1 MPGYLKKR
9 QKEVGEEWPS
19 ETECLQR
26 IGRIILNPKTEG
38 TARIGRLLDVLKE
51 TGNMQKYR
59 YRVNLLLYLASESGN
74 VAAFDEILDK
84 EGAEGII
91 LYRTM
96 EEYYWGDLADL
107 ENKAKIDIVQPFIT
121 QDPELL
127 DKMAEKGYAVKEQC
141 WKVPDT
147 GREVI
152 LNGGTYI
159 TDAPDIYLAVLCG
172 NVNMVRYFI
181 TRGAQLEVPYRID
194 QIHADWDQMNDWRNG
209 CRSHRDGCYFGRC
222 MLHSDAEFQ
231 YDTEYIQEGGFYI
244 NVKREPWEG
253 PVHFM
258 RFFHDIFTAAVLSQ
272 NTEMIAWIHSMLP
285 EIHWNR
291 SLESAIAFSNK
302 KVTEYMLEYYPEI
315 LDYMKLSSIYEGKN
329 IPLLKA
335 FAKRHPDST
344 RYAAE
349 LERYLEWNSKLPA
362 GFPNM
367 EVGFGWNGTG
377 RTVEFYRIL
386 LEYVREKSIA
396 AGIRREI
403 FHILLSELPDSI
415 CIRKR
420 SRGEKWQKKMI
431 AFFHEIN
438 PGICEDYT
446 GEIIEHGS
454 NGLQVIKMLGEDVK
468 EQFLS
473 IDAYQ
478 VFESNLTLGE
488 LKWEMERKETIPNT
502 LLTLMKYMKPKE
514 LRAEVDDVTK
524 KILDRNR
531 VKFVRLAQK
540 RGYINGR
547 NALAL
552 YEYALRNPK
561 CEEEILLILLQ
572 ASANMD
578 IEERFAKPES

>member
-1 MPGYLKKR
+1 MKKI
-9 QKEVGEEWPS
+9 QEEVGQEGLKEI
-19 ETECLQR
+19 ECLQR
-26 IGRIILNPKTEG
+26 IERIILNPKAAG
-38 TARIGRLLDVLKE
+38 TARIGRLLDVLKKE
-51 TGNMQKYR
+51 TYNMKKYR
-59 YRVNLLLYLASESGN
+59 YRVNQLLYLASENGN
-74 VAAFDEILDK
+74 VAAFDEILNK

-91 LYRTM
+91 LDRTM
-96 EEYYWGDLADL
+96 EGGYWENLADI
-107 ENKAKIDIVQPFIT
+107 ENKVEIGIVQPFIT

-141 WKVPDT
+141 WKVPDK

-152 LNGGTYI
+152 LNGGTYV
-159 TDAPDIYLAVLCG
+159 TDAPDIYLAILCG

-181 TRGAQLEVPYRID
+181 TRGAGLEVPYRMDRIN
-194 QIHADWDQMNDWRNG
+194 ADWDQMYDWRNG
-209 CRSHRDGCYFGRC
+209 CRTYIDGCYFGRC
-222 MLHSDAEFQ
+222 MLRPDDGFA
-231 YDTEYIQEGGFYI
+231 YNTEYIQEGGFCI
-244 NVKREPWEG
+244 DVKRDPVEG
-253 PVHFM
+253 AAQFT
-258 RFFHDIFTAAVLSQ
+258 RFFHDVFTAAVLSQ

-285 EIHWNR
+285 EIRWKR
-291 SLESAIAFSNK
+291 SLESAVAFSNK
-302 KVTEYMLEYYPEI
+302 KVTEYMLECYPEI

-335 FAKRHPDST
+335 FAKRHPDSA
-344 RYAAE
+344 RYAVE

-367 EVGFGWNGTG
+367 EVGFGWNGTD

-386 LEYVREKSIA
+386 LEYVRKKSIA

-403 FHILLSELPDSI
+403 FHILLSELPDPV
-415 CIRKR
+415 CTRKK

-446 GEIIEHGS
+446 GEIIDHGS
-454 NGLQVIKMLGEDVK
+454 DGLQVIKMLGENMK
-468 EQFLS
+468 GQFLS
-473 IDAYQ
+473 IDVYQ
-478 VFESNLTLGE
+478 VFTSDFALGD
-488 LKWEMERKETIPNT
+488 LKWEMEHKETIPNT

-514 LRAEVDDVTK
+514 LRAEVDGVTK

-531 VKFVRLAQK
+531 VKFIRLAQK
-540 RGYINGR
+540 RGYINCR

-552 YEYALRNPK
+552 YEYALKNPK